1 MGYGAWCPMRKVQK
15 ITIEKDERERLIL
28 KIKYYF
34 MNVREEEIGD
44 LAAGLLLDFIVDEMA
59 PAFYNQGVRDSYR
72 FMCERVEDL
81 LNIEK

>member
-1 MGYGAWCPMRKVQK
+1 MRKVQK

-28 KIKYYF
+28 KIKHYYV
-34 MNVREEEIGD
+34 NVREEEIGD

-59 PAFYNQGVRDSYR
+59 PAFYNQGVRDSYL
-72 FMCERVEDL
+72 FMSERVEDL